1 MEFDRDLRARQE
13 VRLLAQQA
21 QLAFEGLQKLD
32 QSGLDRIT
40 EALSRAGALHAAEL
54 AREACAETGFG
65 NERDKTEKNR
75 FAAVRVFGAIRG
87 LRTVGIL
94 RRDDERRVWDVGVPV
109 GVIAGIV
116 PSTNPTSTVIYKSLI
131 ALKAGSP
138 IVFSPHPHAVRCTL
152 HAARLMAEAAE
163 AAGCPKG
170 AISCLTM
177 PSLDAVQELLHAP
190 QVRLI
195 LATGGGAMVRAA
207 YSSGKPAIGVGAGN
221 GPAYIHRSADIP
233 RAVRDI
239 LRSKTFDNGT
249 VCASEQ
255 SVIVERCCEA
265 RVREE
270 FRKQGCYF
278 LNTEEAG
285 RVARLLLRPDGT
297 INPKVVGRT
306 ACAVARMAGVTVPES
321 TPVLLANETEAGPA
335 RPYSREKLC
344 PILAFFVEEDEDTIL
359 RRICE
364 VLAGEGA
371 GHTFVLHAKDEA
383 VVRRFALTVPVSRFL
398 VNVPASLGG
407 IGAETALF
415 PALTLGCG
423 AVGGSSS
430 SNNIGPLDL
439 INLRRVAWG
448 SEKPEPQPEAP
459 PSAYR
464 TPDGAAFAEK
474 PEHMTHLRDNILVP
488 KTHPRIAFRGGIDTL
503 EAELL
508 LCAQAADGPL
518 RQTLCAMLDFVRS
531 LIRADVL
538 DEPVQAVR
546 FLGLDGDGLREHS
559 HHPEREEGQPH
570 FLPAPE
576 DPPILLRL
584 NRLRTAVRQ
593 TELLACHAFS
603 RPDGTLAR
611 PDLVKALNRLSSLC
625 WILMIRVKRGG
636 QV

>member
-21 QLAFEGLQKLD
+21 QQAFEGLQKLD

-54 AREACAETGFG
+54 ARGACAETGFG

-448 SEKPEPQPEAP
+448 SEKPEPQPEP
-459 PSAYR
+459 QPEPDSALIAR
-464 TPDGAAFAEK
+464 LTEEILK
-474 PEHMTHLRDNILVP
+474 KLR
-488 KTHPRIAFRGGIDTL
+488 
-503 EAELL
+503 
-508 LCAQAADGPL
+508 
-518 RQTLCAMLDFVRS
+518 
-531 LIRADVL
+531 
-538 DEPVQAVR
+538 
-546 FLGLDGDGLREHS
+546 
-559 HHPEREEGQPH
+559 
-570 FLPAPE
+570 
-576 DPPILLRL
+576 
-584 NRLRTAVRQ
+584 
-593 TELLACHAFS
+593 
-603 RPDGTLAR
+603 
-611 PDLVKALNRLSSLC
+611 
-625 WILMIRVKRGG
+625 
-636 QV
+636 